1 MSQSLQLLAFA
12 GSSREESFNRRLLA
26 IAVAMLEA
34 EGIGWDAPA
43 PFAPDRIEL
52 ADYPLPI
59 YDGDLEAARGVP
71 ENAVKLRALFKAHRG
86 LLIAAPEYNS
96 SISPLLKNTLD
107 WVSRPVPGEPGSLP
121 YQDKL
126 AALLAASPGALG
138 GVRGL
143 AALRSILVTLGVMVL
158 PQQFG
163 LAQAHDGFAA
173 DGSLRDA
180 RARERLHSVLAALA
194 RWLRAAAGGDGPA

>member
-34 EGIGWDAPA
+34 EGIGCTL
-43 PFAPDRIEL
+43 IEL